1 LLPGRS
7 TAQDNPCILLAGR
20 HLIAVNSI
28 TLENLLV
35 IEDGIYTPTLNASEE
50 KMKKAYGSA
59 PIPKLLAHFA
69 KARERLESMMD

>member
-35 IEDGIYTPTLNASEE
+35 IEDGIYTLTAILGILSEE
-50 KMKKAYGSA
+50 TGGKKIG
-59 PIPKLLAHFA
+59 
-69 KARERLESMMD
+69 